1 MKYLKILY
9 IQVLIGI
16 ALGVLVGW
24 LFPSFAPT
32 GKLISEKFIDLIKMV
47 IAPIIFFTIVLGIS
61 GAGDMKKVGRVGGKG
76 LLYFEIVTT
85 FALIIGVLVA
95 YVVKPG
101 AGIIADHLQRDKV
114 AGFED
119 QARQLNWV
127 EFFTHIIPDNIFK
140 SFAQGDI
147 LQILFFSILFGA
159 GLSRLGS
166 YGSSLVITFDK
177 ISKVIFNIM
186 KIIMKLAPLGA
197 FGGMAYTIGQFGFGS
212 LLLLGKLMLCFY
224 LTVFLFVAVVL
235 GLICRYNGF
244 SLWKLLKYI
253 KEELLIVLG
262 ASSSEPVLPAV
273 MLKLEAAGCD
283 KNVVGLII
291 PTGYSFNLDGTA
303 IYLSMAVIFLVQ
315 VFGIELNTGQQL
327 TIIGVLMITSK
338 GAAGVT
344 GSGFV
349 VLASTLTA
357 IKVIP
362 VEGLALL
369 LGVDRFMSE
378 ARAITNLIG
387 NTVATVVIA
396 SSEKAID
403 KNLYKQVVENAAP
416 PGEPAS
422 KPLEQVSG

>member
-1 MKYLKILY
+1 
-9 IQVLIGI
+9 
-16 ALGVLVGW
+16 
-24 LFPSFAPT
+24 
-32 GKLISEKFIDLIKMV
+32 
-47 IAPIIFFTIVLGIS
+47 
-61 GAGDMKKVGRVGGKG
+61 
-76 LLYFEIVTT
+76 
-85 FALIIGVLVA
+85 
-95 YVVKPG
+95 
-101 AGIIADHLQRDKV
+101 
-114 AGFED
+114 
-119 QARQLNWV
+119 
-127 EFFTHIIPDNIFK
+127 
-140 SFAQGDI
+140 
-147 LQILFFSILFGA
+147 
-159 GLSRLGS
+159 
-166 YGSSLVITFDK
+166 
-177 ISKVIFNIM
+177 M

-303 IYLSMAVIFLVQ
+303 IYLSMAVIFLAQ

-416 PGEPAS
+416 PG
-422 KPLEQVSG
+422 KDD